1 MKKYRYIYALVGL
14 SMLGC
19 SDLEEQPVGRLAP
32 DTYFTSMA
40 KVQTS
45 VQGAY
50 SYLSSRFFMG
60 RETAMTLMLRSDIVE
75 ISDPNTTL
83 ERREHNALTDQA
95 NNGQTLQGWIVMY
108 KIIAAANEAITGA
121 ENVVADPSIKNPVIA
136 QAYFAR
142 AFTYYHLVQQFG
154 AIPYLDK
161 PVSNVAEARNI
172 KKTPVAEVYA
182 KIIADL
188 NFAKEWLPNTQKSK
202 AIPAKSAASAYLASV
217 YLTMGQFDGANYQKA
232 YDEAKDFISKKGDY
246 NIDLETDFQNL
257 YDGTKSAASKEP
269 IFIIDYIGNSSIGDY
284 STDYL
289 VSLTGIRADTQF
301 NQTGLSSQEGWAV
314 MVPSLK
320 TYQSFNDLDYRKTV
334 SFTPTAKF
342 ATTGTEVIAYNK
354 PPTAAQLAANPN
366 APGGFKQYDTRNVN
380 QPYIAKYTRLRGAT
394 PGAEGRA
401 SSQNY
406 LMMRYAEVL
415 LIAAEALNEIPSG
428 NAAEKEG
435 YVNLV
440 RTRAR
445 MGGVANGN
453 TASLFPAN
461 VTSGLSQDA
470 FRTMV
475 LEERRI
481 ELAFEQKRWYDIV
494 RRKMGPTVFSTS
506 GLEGTKAFTDA
517 NYLIAIPAEEVARNP
532 NLGL

>member
-1 MKKYRYIYALVGL
+1 MKRYKYICALIGL
-14 SMLGC
+14 SMMGC
-19 SDLEEQPVGRLAP
+19 SDLEEQPVGRLTP
-32 DTYFTSMA
+32 DNYFTSMA

-60 RETAMTLMLRSDIVE
+60 RETAMTLMLRSDMVE
-75 ISDPNTTL
+75 ISDQNTAAD
-83 ERREHNALTDQA
+83 RRDHNTLTDLA

-108 KIIAAANEAITGA
+108 KIIAAANEAIAGA
-121 ENVVADPSIKNPVIA
+121 ENVNADPSVKNPVVA

-154 AIPYLDK
+154 AIPYIDK
-161 PVSNVAEARNI
+161 PVSNVAEASQI
-172 KKTPVAEVYA
+172 SKTAPIDVYA
-182 KIIADL
+182 RIVADL
-188 NFAKEWLPNTQKSK
+188 QFAKTWLPNTQPSK

-217 YLTMGQFDGANYQKA
+217 YLTMGQFDSSNYQRS
-232 YDEAKDFISKKGDY
+232 YDEAKDFISKKSTY
-246 NIDLETDFQNL
+246 NIDLEPDFQNL
-257 YDGTKSAASKEP
+257 FDGSKSAASKEP
-269 IFIIDYIGNSSIGDY
+269 IFIIDYIGNGTIGDY

-289 VSLTGIRADTQF
+289 VPLTGIRADTQF
-301 NQTGLSSQEGWAV
+301 TLTGQVSQEGWAV

-320 TYQSFNDLDYRKTV
+320 TYQSFNDADYRKKV
-334 SFTPTAKF
+334 SFTPTATF
-342 ATTGTEVIAYNK
+342 TATGTEVIAYNK
-354 PPTAAQLAANPN
+354 PPTAEQLAANPN

-406 LMMRYAEVL
+406 MMMRYAEVL

-440 RTRAR
+440 RARAR
-445 MGGVANGN
+445 SGGAANGN
-453 TASLFPAN
+453 AASTYPAN
-461 VTSGLSQDA
+461 VSGLSQDA

-475 LEERRI
+475 LEERRV

-494 RRKMGPTVFSTS
+494 RRKLGPTVFSS
-506 GLEGTKAFTDA
+506 AGLEGDKAFTDA
-517 NYLIAIPAEEVARNP
+517 KYLIAIPAEEVARNP